1 MIDFTILKAG
11 INLFVVDFVEF
22 GFFGTISDIS
32 KFVFDYFLISIFVFV
47 TCLWIDSLIQITYT
61 SICNI
66 FKTSEMFFVG
76 ISIAEHFAAVMTF
89 MLFLLVDMIVGQ

>member
-1 MIDFTILKAG
+1 MVYFTVFKAG
-11 INLFVVDFVEF
+11 INLFVVDFLEF
-22 GFFGTISDIS
+22 GFFSTISNIS
-32 KFVFDYFLISIFVFV
+32 KFVFDHFLISIFVFV

-76 ISIAEHFAAVMTF
+76 ISIAEHFAAMMTF
-89 MLFLLVDMIVGQ
+89 MLFLLVDMSV